1 MNEKP
6 KRKTITSTE
15 VKNRYNKKVYT
26 PVSIRVPKDLAEQ
39 FKAKCIEEKVSQ
51 AEVLKKA
58 MENFINK

>member
-6 KRKTITSTE
+6 KRKTTTSTE
-15 VKNRYNKKVYT
+15 VKSRYNKKVYT
-26 PVSIRVPKDLAEQ
+26 PVSIRVPKDLAEL
-39 FKAKCIEEKVSQ
+39 FKAKCIEEDVSQ

>member
-6 KRKTITSTE
+6 KRKTKTSSE
-15 VKNRYNKKVYT
+15 VKSRYNKKVYDS
-26 PVSIRVPKDLAEQ
+26 VSIRVPKDLAEQ
-39 FKAKCIEEKVSQ
+39 FKAKCIEENVSQ